1 MLAVNKNW
9 NKMRRQIAAVMLAAL
24 IWLISLPVTSAQ
36 AEGYF
41 GGKDQNVQSTAKNLK
56 NLPDVSGDDYI
67 ESGKRAAEVI
77 PKDLGTGSRQKN
89 PVEMLKR
96 AGEEVGNNPLKR
108 GFGAKDYDKSQIEEE
123 LARNK
128 AARGDSDAPGN
139 AKIQGY

>member
-1 MLAVNKNW
+1 MLAINRTL
-9 NKMRRQIAAVMLAAL
+9 NKMRRQIATIMLAGL
-24 IWLISLPVTSAQ
+24 VWLISLPVTSAQ

-41 GGKDQNVQSTAKNLK
+41 GEKNHNVQATAKNLK
-56 NLPDVSGDDYI
+56 NLPDTSGDDYI

-89 PVEMLKR
+89 PIDMLKR

-108 GFGAKDYDKSQIEEE
+108 GFGAKDYDKSEIEEE